1 MQEFNELGELVF
13 GWGWKSKLAR
23 SFNINVRTVRRWSNG
38 RSEPSEKTLIVLR
51 IMAGRQ

>member
-23 SFNINVRTVRRWSNG
+23 TFKINIRTARRWANG
-38 RSEPSEKTLIVLR
+38 YSEPSEKVLIALR
-51 IMAGRQ
+51 IMAGR